1 MAWEVFD
8 EQGRL
13 MVNVSGSTPG
23 GGGIMQLTKK
33 GIVAHAGGLQ
43 PLATFLGA
51 IYNFVDTVATTGDS
65 VMVWPAV
72 ANSIQVVINRGAQDM
87 EVYPYAGDAFWD
99 SVNNVYLAA
108 NTPILVSAGS
118 SLSIIC
124 NATGFWDIT
133 Q

>member
-1 MAWEVFD
+1 MAWRVFD

-13 MVNVSGSTPG
+13 LVNVNGSTPG

-72 ANSIQVVINRGAQDM
+72 ANAIQVVINRGIQDM
-87 EVYPYAGDAFWD
+87 YVYPYFGDAFYN
-99 SVNNVYLAA
+99 STTSSYNAA
-108 NTPILVSAGS
+108 NAYILVSAGS
-118 SLSIIC
+118 SLSLIC

-133 Q
+133 P